1 MRRSENLRPYLWTL
15 VLIWTAGIGASLT
28 WNISQLSESMMN
40 IARTSARIAFEKDVI
55 YRLWAADH
63 GGVYV
68 PVSKTT
74 PPNPY
79 LTVPHRDVTTS
90 DGLELTLINPAYM
103 TRQVNELALTRSG
116 YRGHIT
122 SLKPIRPENH
132 PDPWEIESLRA
143 FERGTPEVG
152 SLETMSGKEY
162 FRFMKPFRAE
172 KSCLIC
178 HEQQGYKE
186 GDLRGGISVSI
197 PMEPLRAI
205 EQTRRRQLFLAHV
218 FLWIFGLA
226 GIGAGTRPLRRQVR
240 EREKREEELRAM
252 AITDQ
257 LTGLH
262 NRRGF
267 LTLAGQQ
274 IKLCDRTRKGA
285 ILLYADLDGMKQ
297 INDSLGHEAGDRA
310 LIEVAAALQKVFRS
324 SDIMARMGGDEFAV
338 LAIDTTEDNIDIHL
352 TRLRDWI
359 DSRNNRENAEFKLA
373 LSVGYSFYDPAKPCS
388 IDALMALADRRMY
401 EQKKSKTI

>member
-1 MRRSENLRPYLWTL
+1 LN
-15 VLIWTAGIGASLT
+15 V
-28 WNISQLSESMMN
+28 
-40 IARTSARIAFEKDVI
+40 ARTSAEISFEKDVI
-55 YRLWAADH
+55 YRIWAANH

-79 LTVPHRDVTTS
+79 LTIPHRDIVTA
-90 DGLELTLINPAYM
+90 DGLNLTLINPAYM
-103 TRQVNELALTRSG
+103 TRQVNELAQTG
-116 YRGHIT
+116 GGFQGHIT

-132 PDPWEIESLRA
+132 PDPWETASLQA
-143 FERGTPEVG
+143 FERGIQEVG
-152 SLETMSGKEY
+152 SIETLAEKEY
-162 FRFMKPFRAE
+162 FRFMKPFRTD
-172 KSCLIC
+172 KPCLKC

-205 EQTRRRQLFLAHV
+205 ERTRKGQLFLAHA
-218 FLWIFGLA
+218 FLWVFGLA
-226 GIGAGTRPLRRQVR
+226 GIGFGTERLRQQVR
-240 EREKREEELRAM
+240 QREKKEEELRAM

-257 LTGLH
+257 LTGIY

-274 IKLCDRTRKGA
+274 IKLSHRTKKGG

-310 LIEVAAALQKVFRS
+310 LIELAAALQKAFRS
-324 SDIMARMGGDEFAV
+324 TDIIARMGGDEFAV
-338 LAIDTTEDNIDIHL
+338 LAIDTTEDNIDVYL
-352 TRLRDWI
+352 TRLREWI
-359 DSRNNRENAEFKLA
+359 HSRNNRDNAEFKIA
-373 LSVGYSFYDPAKPCS
+373 FSVGYSFYDPAKPCS
-388 IDALMALADRRMY
+388 IDALLSSADRQMY
-401 EQKKSKTI
+401 EQKKSKMV

>member
-1 MRRSENLRPYLWTL
+1 MPRPENLRQYLWTL
-15 VLIWTAGIGASLT
+15 LLIWTAGIAASLV
-28 WNISQLSESMMN
+28 WNRSQLSQSLLN
-40 IARTSARIAFEKDVI
+40 VARTSAEISFEKDVI
-55 YRLWAADH
+55 YRIWAANH

-79 LTVPHRDVTTS
+79 LTIPHRDIVTA
-90 DGLELTLINPAYM
+90 DGLNLTLINPAYM
-103 TRQVNELALTRSG
+103 TRQVNELAQTG
-116 YRGHIT
+116 GGFQGHIT

-132 PDPWEIESLRA
+132 PDPWETASLQA
-143 FERGTPEVG
+143 FERGIQEVG
-152 SLETMSGKEY
+152 SIETLAEKEY
-162 FRFMKPFRAE
+162 FRFMKPFRTD
-172 KSCLIC
+172 KPCLKC

-205 EQTRRRQLFLAHV
+205 ERTRKGQLFLAHA
-218 FLWIFGLA
+218 FLWVFGLA
-226 GIGAGTRPLRRQVR
+226 GIGFGTERLRQQVR
-240 EREKREEELRAM
+240 QREKKEEELRAM

-257 LTGLH
+257 LTGIY

-274 IKLCDRTRKGA
+274 IKLSHRTKKGG

-310 LIEVAAALQKVFRS
+310 LIELAAALQKAFRS
-324 SDIMARMGGDEFAV
+324 TDIIARMGGDEFAV
-338 LAIDTTEDNIDIHL
+338 LAIDTTEDNIDVYL
-352 TRLRDWI
+352 TRLREWI
-359 DSRNNRENAEFKLA
+359 HSRNNRDNAEFKIA
-373 LSVGYSFYDPAKPCS
+373 FSVGYSFYDPAKPCS
-388 IDALMALADRRMY
+388 IDALLSSADRQMY
-401 EQKKSKTI
+401 EQKKSKMV